1 MSTFGARTSRIARKP
16 VSSGRRKSEC
26 HHQNTPDLLRP
37 WPHPEIP
44 HRALRALLFHA
55 RPRPAAP
62 GEAHAPL
69 LYPPGRPTRLLRH
82 RRGRAERGP
91 TTQTDHPRRTA
102 LGVANQTGRVGRGVL
117 FSVPFPETKTLP

>member
-69 LYPPGRPTRLLRH
+69 LYH
-82 RRGRAERGP
+82 
-91 TTQTDHPRRTA
+91 Q
-102 LGVANQTGRVGRGVL
+102 GVL
-117 FSVPFPETKTLP
+117 LGYFDIEEVVQNVGQLPKLTTLDG